1 MKRACPWLTT
11 TIAPAPAPAKKK
23 SQTSSFLLSL
33 VVLVFV
39 GLCMRWHFLC
49 STTRTHPATTTRWIA
64 ASMWGTHLSRWR
76 LWRGSMLNAQSP
88 VLCGGSNSSG
98 NAPSSPTLN
107 PNRSKF
113 GFKTAGNII
122 TSSIMQTF
130 TPQTPK
136 FTSFFKNKKNLFS
149 HLATI
154 CFFLP
159 QWKEREKLVFVLVP
173 RFIQTHHPST
183 IFLKHFY
190 R

>member
-1 MKRACPWLTT
+1 MKRACLWLTT

-154 CFFLP
+154 CFFFTTV
-159 QWKEREKLVFVLVP
+159 KGKGETCVCFS
-173 RFIQTHHPST
+173 PSFYSNSPPFYYFFKT
-183 IFLKHFY
+183 FL
-190 R
+190 